1 VNGKLRPVHWL
12 LLALGFALLG
22 LGWAGLRG
30 GLRGK
35 TEAWSKNLDLGP
47 ARVAVL
53 PLDGEITDSESTI
66 HWLKRFGHDVRGVK
80 AIVLALDTPGGG
92 VAPSQ
97 EICQEIYRLRDDGV
111 VVVASM
117 GNMAASGGYYIS
129 TACDEIVADPGT
141 VTGSIG
147 VIMDSYH
154 AERLLDKVGV
164 KFETIKSGE
173 FKDSGSFSRPMLPR
187 ERALFQTAIN
197 DVYDQFVEA
206 VAEGRHDA
214 FTAVLARRSGRKA
227 DSFSEAEVKA
237 YAKSLADGR
246 IYTGRQ
252 ALDLGLVD
260 TLGGLEDAVD
270 RASDLAGIHDP
281 EVVTFRQNKSLA
293 EMMTGLSRADMKAWA
308 RQAFSAGGPAMSF
321 LYR

>member
-1 VNGKLRPVHWL
+1 VNGPLRLRHWL
-12 LLALGFALLG
+12 LLALLCALLG
-22 LGWAGLRG
+22 LAWGALRHGLRDKASGWAKGM
-30 GLRGK
+30 
-35 TEAWSKNLDLGP
+35 DLGP
-47 ARVAVL
+47 ARVAIL
-53 PLDGEITDSESTI
+53 PLDGEIQDSESSI

-80 AIVLALDTPGGG
+80 AIVIAMDTPGGG

-154 AERLLDKVGV
+154 AEKLLDKVGV

-173 FKDSGSFSRPMLPR
+173 FKDSGSFSRAMLPR

-260 TLGGLEDAVD
+260 TLGGLDDAVD
-270 RASDLAGIHDP
+270 RASELAGIHDP
-281 EVVTFRQNKSLA
+281 EVITFRQNKNLA
-293 EMMTGLSRADMKAWA
+293 EWMTGMSRADMKAWVG
-308 RQAFSAGGPAMSF
+308 QALRGDGPAMSF
-321 LYR
+321 LFR

>member
-1 VNGKLRPVHWL
+1 MNGPLGRPWIVL
-12 LLALGFALLG
+12 AAALGVAG
-22 LGWAGLRG
+22 LAWGSLRG
-30 GLRGK
+30 GLGGK
-35 TEAWSKNLDLGP
+35 AAGWAKGLDLGP
-47 ARVAVL
+47 SRVAVL
-53 PLDGEITDSESTI
+53 PINGEIQDSEFTI
-66 HWLKRFGHDVRGVK
+66 RWLKHFGHDVRGVK
-80 AIVLALDTPGGG
+80 GIVLALDTPGGG

-117 GNMAASGGYYIS
+117 GNMAASGGYYIAS
-129 TACDEIVADPGT
+129 ACDEIVADPGT

-147 VIMDSYH
+147 VIMESYH
-154 AERLLDKVGV
+154 AESLLAKVGV

-214 FTAVLARRSGRKA
+214 FAAVLAHRGGRKA
-227 DSFSEAEVKA
+227 DSFTEAEVKA

-260 TLGGLEDAVD
+260 SLGGLDDAVD
-270 RASDLAGIHDP
+270 RASELAGIHDP
-281 EVVTFRQNKSLA
+281 EVITYRQSRSLA
-293 EMMTGLSRADMKAWA
+293 EWMTGMSRAEMKAWVH
-308 RQAFSAGGPAMSF
+308 QAFSGEGPAMHF
-321 LYR
+321 LLR